1 MNRPFPMSVPM
12 GAPMG
17 AAMRGQNPLQF
28 LQRLQQNPAQ
38 FLKELGLDIPANMQ
52 TPNEIIQHLMN
63 SGQVSQQ
70 QYNAARQQVSAF
82 QNRQK
87 QR

>member
-12 GAPMG
+12 GAPMN

-70 QYNAARQQVSAF
+70 QYNAARQQVSAL

-87 QR
+87 PR